1 MRPVLVT
8 GAAGFVGSHL
18 CESLL
23 DAGHAVHGVDSFTP
37 HYARE
42 LKELN
47 LEGPRAHP
55 KFTFHEA
62 DLLGAALPELT
73 DQVGWVFHLAA
84 RPGVRDSW
92 SDFEDYVHSNV
103 YGTKTL
109 LDACAGRDL
118 RVVFASSSSVYGDAE
133 HLPVTEETRLRPIS
147 PYGATKVMT
156 EVLAGAYAQAHGLAV
171 VGLRYFTVYGP
182 RQRPDMGLARFI
194 EAAAQGR
201 EIPVYGDGSQLRDFT
216 YVEDVVT
223 ATIAAAERG
232 PAPPP
237 SRVNGGDDHHLL
249 AGVDELQ
256 GLDADVVV
264 GVADAAE
271 ARRASNRAGLY
282 CIGRIDVLDVRIE
295 MTAGGPALAPGVVD
309 RAHELDVLARHR
321 QTVCARTG

>member
-118 RVVFASSSSVYGDAE
+118 RVVFASSSSVYGNAE

-232 PAPPP
+232 RPGGVYNVASSDPQTLLSVLDELRSASGGELSLRFEEAKLGDVRDTWADTTRAREELGFEPATKL
-237 SRVNGGDDHHLL
+237 SAGLARQIDEATRRRRALAAL
-249 AGVDELQ
+249 AG
-256 GLDADVVV
+256 
-264 GVADAAE
+264 
-271 ARRASNRAGLY
+271 
-282 CIGRIDVLDVRIE
+282 
-295 MTAGGPALAPGVVD
+295 
-309 RAHELDVLARHR
+309 
-321 QTVCARTG
+321 